1 MKNFD
6 SYYDP
11 PEEPETPICEECG
24 QDMEENGAQYKSG
37 TPFYY
42 CKNPF
47 CPGKFRPKSVEHEMA
62 QELVDALDTVS
73 TLKAKV
79 TLLSNQLDRCLSDSE
94 TEIK

>member
-24 QDMEENGAQYKSG
+24 QDMVKVRVWYTLPPDFKCENL
-37 TPFYY
+37 
-42 CKNPF
+42 F
-47 CPGKFRPKSVEHEMA
+47 CPSKFHGVAKEMA

-73 TLKAKV
+73 TLKVKV